1 MRFITFLLLPLLL
14 LNCTNNRTVY
24 WCGDHACVNNKEKKL
39 YFKNNMTIEIREI
52 YKKKNKYKSE
62 LEIIKKQAGIQEKNI
77 LKTDE
82 TLISKKQ
89 TDNKISIKE
98 QKKITKQILL
108 EEKKR
113 IKEEKRLEKLALL
126 EEKKRIKEEK
136 KLLKQ
141 ALLDEKE
148 RIKEEKKLLKQ
159 ARLKEKKSSSKP
171 VFKTKNTDSDSKIVL
186 SKETTSV
193 NISSKDFTQLV
204 EKITKTNTNKSFP
217 NINDIPN

>member
-62 LEIIKKQAGIQEKNI
+62 LEIIKKQAGMKEKNI
-77 LKTDE
+77 LKADE

-89 TDNKISIKE
+89 TDKKISIKE
-98 QKKITKQILL
+98 QKNIAKQILL
-108 EEKKR
+108 EEKQR
-113 IKEEKRLEKLALL
+113 IKEEKRLEKLARL
-126 EEKKRIKEEK
+126 EEKK
-136 KLLKQ
+136 
-141 ALLDEKE
+141 

-186 SKETTSV
+186 SKGTSGF
-193 NISSKDFTQLV
+193 NISSNDFTQLV
-204 EKITKTNTNKSFP
+204 EKITKRNKNKSFP
-217 NINDIPN
+217 NINEIPN